1 MAFTPTTL
9 ELPSTMPPA
18 AAAAAATRHRHAR
31 PAGHLRCAADAV
43 STAPA
48 ERTAARVIATS
59 SRTASASAASGSV
72 ARVWRKVQGSGDWD
86 GMLSPLHPVLRGEVA
101 RYGELVGAC
110 YAALEEDPSSP
121 RYMNCKY
128 GKLRMLEDAGVAGAG
143 YEVTQYIYSSPD
155 AAVPGMEASTSGR
168 ASWVGYVAELPR
180 AGEPRRAR
188 RRRRRRE
195 GRVGFLNVY
204 TSADETRRFGCADSC
219 RDQLLREV
227 SRLFAASRSGGED
240 VSVTLAGHS
249 MGGALALLLAY
260 DLAELGVAGGAPV
273 TVFSYGGPRVGNAAF
288 KARCDE
294 LGVKVL
300 RVANARDPVTKLP
313 GVFLNEATTRSGP
326 LAAMRGACYV
336 HVGEELALDFVNLG
350 DLASVHDLG
359 SYVASLREGVVTDAE
374 AATGGVLAMAMEL
387 VGRQWQSKD
396 AARGMMQSTGLI

>member
-143 YEVTQYIYSSPD
+143 YEVTRYIYSSPD

-168 ASWVGYVAELPR
+168 ASWVGYVA
-180 AGEPRRAR
+180 
-188 RRRRRRE
+188 
-195 GRVGFLNVY
+195 VS
-204 TSADETRRFGCADSC
+204 TDETTRRLGR
-219 RDQLLREV
+219 RDVLVSFRGTVTPAEWMANLR
-227 SRLFAASRSGGED
+227 SSL
-240 VSVTLAGHS
+240 
-249 MGGALALLLAY
+249 
-260 DLAELGVAGGAPV
+260 
-273 TVFSYGGPRVGNAAF
+273 
-288 KARCDE
+288 
-294 LGVKVL
+294 
-300 RVANARDPVTKLP
+300 
-313 GVFLNEATTRSGP
+313 
-326 LAAMRGACYV
+326 
-336 HVGEELALDFVNLG
+336 ELALDFVNLG

-359 SYVASLREGVVTDAE
+359 SYVASLREEVVTDAE

-396 AARGMMQSTGLI
+396 AARGMVQSTGLI